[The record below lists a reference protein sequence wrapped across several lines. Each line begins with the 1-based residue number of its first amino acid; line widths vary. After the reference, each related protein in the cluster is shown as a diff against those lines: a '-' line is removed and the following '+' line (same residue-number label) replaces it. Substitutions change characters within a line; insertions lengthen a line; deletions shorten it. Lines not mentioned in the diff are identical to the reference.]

1 MQVDFSFLNDI
12 SLGSVTIYTLLPAII
27 VLGICLLLIKL
38 AMNIVNKMLERSHI
52 EKSLHTFLK
61 TAVRIALY
69 TLTALIV
76 ADKLGIPITSLVAA
90 LSIFGL
96 AISLAVQNSL
106 SNLAGGIMLLVSKPF
121 VVGDY
126 VEAGGVSGTVSEIGL
141 AYTKIVTVDNK
152 VIHCP
157 NSEISAA
164 KIINYT
170 LEKSRRVDISIGASY
185 DAPVK
190 DVIAALLSCAAK
202 HGAVMTPDKEP
213 FAAVTEY
220 MDSCIQYTLRVW
232 VNTEAYW
239 DVYFALLQQ
248 IKEEFDARSIE
259 MTYPH
264 MNVHIVQK

>member
-12 SLGSVTIYTLLPAII
+12 SLGSVTVFTLLPALV
-27 VLGICLLLIKL
+27 VLVVCLVLIKVI
-38 AMNIVNKMLERSHI
+38 MNIVDRVLARSHI
-52 EKSLHTFLK
+52 K
-61 TAVRIALY
+61 IALY

-90 LSIFGL
+90 LSVLGL
-96 AISLAVQNSL
+96 AVSLAVQNSL
-106 SNLAGGIMLLVSKPF
+106 SNLAGGIMVLVTKPF
-121 VVGDY
+121 IVGDF

-157 NSEISAA
+157 NSEISAT
-164 KIINYT
+164 KIVNYT
-170 LEKSRRVDISIGASY
+170 FEKARRVDISIGASY
-185 DAPVK
+185 NAPVK
-190 DVIAALLSCAAK
+190 EVIAALLNCAAK
-202 HGAVMTPDKEP
+202 HEDVMTSGKEP

-232 VNTEAYW
+232 VNTDAYW
-239 DVYFALLQQ
+239 DVYFALLQEV
-248 IKEEFDARSIE
+248 KEEFDARSIE

-264 MNVHIVQK
+264 VNVHMMPQ

>member
-12 SLGSVTIYTLLPAII
+12 SLGSITVFTLLPAIL
-27 VLGICLLLIKL
+27 VLGVCLLLIKL
-38 AMNIVNKMLERSHI
+38 TMQIVDKMLQRSHI

-61 TAVRIALY
+61 SAVRIVLY
-69 TLTALIV
+69 IFTALIV
-76 ADKLGIPITSLVAA
+76 ADKLGIPVTSLIAA
-90 LSIFGL
+90 FSIFGL
-96 AISLAVQNSL
+96 AVSLAVQNSL

-121 VVGDY
+121 VVGDF

-170 LEKSRRVDISIGASY
+170 FEKSRRVDLSIGASY

-190 DVIAALLSCAAK
+190 EVIGALLSCAAK
-202 HGAVMTPDKEP
+202 HEDVMTAEKEP
-213 FAAVTEY
+213 FAAVTDY
-220 MDSCIQYTLRVW
+220 KDSCIQYVLRVW
-232 VNTEAYW
+232 VDTEAYW
-239 DVYFALLQQ
+239 DVYFALMQEV
-248 IKEEFDARSIE
+248 KDEFDARSIE

-264 MNVHIVQK
+264 MNVHIIEK